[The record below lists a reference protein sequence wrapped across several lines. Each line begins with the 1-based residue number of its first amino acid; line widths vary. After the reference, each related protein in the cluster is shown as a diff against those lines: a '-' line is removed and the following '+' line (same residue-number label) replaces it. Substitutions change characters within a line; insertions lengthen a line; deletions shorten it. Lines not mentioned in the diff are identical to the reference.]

1 MMALKV
7 MDPGLFTTV
16 QDMGRYGHQ
25 AEGFSPAGAMDWRA
39 MMLSNRLLGNDEG
52 AAVLEMTLQGA
63 SFEVTEEVTISTAGA
78 EMPVAVDGLEMK
90 TGTVIPLMKGEQ
102 VSFGGAE
109 RGARTYLAVTG
120 GFAVPEVFGSAST
133 HTRSGIGGL
142 GGRTLKSGDSLKA
155 AGGNG
160 AAGMGRIRVFDD
172 DDDVIRV
179 IPGQQYDRFKDNLD
193 KFYGS
198 GYTLTKDCDRMGF
211 RLDGEVIEAVG
222 GHDILS
228 EPTQLGSIQIPKNGK
243 PIILLNDRQTA
254 GGYARIATVALC
266 DIPKLVQKRQGD
278 TIRFE
283 EISVDRAVE
292 LYKDEIGKVR
302 SDGYFGIDND
312 FRSHRRPLAGKIE
325 SIMKR

>member
-1 MMALKV
+1 MALKV
-7 MDPGLFTTV
+7 MNPGLFTTV

-39 MMLSNRLLGNDEG
+39 MMLSNRLLGNDE
-52 AAVLEMTLQGA
+52 AVPVLEMTLHGA
-63 SFEVTEEVTISTAGA
+63 SFEVIEDVTISTAGA
-78 EMPVAVDGLEMK
+78 EMPVTVDGLKMK
-90 TGTVIPLMKGEQ
+90 TGTVIPLVKGEKI
-102 VSFGGAE
+102 SFGGAE

-120 GFAVPEVFGSAST
+120 GFAVPEVLGSAST
-133 HTRSGIGGL
+133 HTRSGIGGF
-142 GGRTLKSGDSLKA
+142 GGRTLESGDRLKA
-155 AGGNG
+155 AGANDD
-160 AAGMGRIRVFDD
+160 AGMGRIRVFDD
-172 DDDVIRV
+172 DDDIIRV

-211 RLDGEVIEAVG
+211 RLDGEVIEAAG
-222 GHDILS
+222 GHDVLS

-254 GGYARIATVALC
+254 GGYSRIATVALC

-283 EISVDRAVE
+283 EVAVDRAVE
-292 LYKDEIGKVR
+292 LYKDEIGKIR
-302 SDGYFGIDND
+302 SGDYFEINND
-312 FRSHRRPLAGKIE
+312 FKSHRRPLAGKIE
-325 SIMKR
+325 SIMER